1 VNNPGGNTMTT
12 SNEKTMANVAGEI
25 RKNRGWLMFIGIL
38 MVILGTA
45 GLFMEVT
52 LTVVS
57 VLYFGVL
64 VLFGGVVMLIDA
76 FKAGEW
82 KTKVWHVLIALV
94 YIAGAVV
101 MIRDPAAS
109 AVWITLFLAAFFVVT
124 GVFRLMIGFQ
134 SRDTVSNWG
143 WIVFAGLISIVLGLV
158 IFAGW
163 PVSGLWVIG
172 MFIAIELVLQGFAMI
187 SIARAIRSD

>member
-1 VNNPGGNTMTT
+1 MTT
-12 SNEKTMANVAGEI
+12 SNEKTMTNVAGEI

-64 VLFGGVVMLIDA
+64 VLFGGIVMLIDA